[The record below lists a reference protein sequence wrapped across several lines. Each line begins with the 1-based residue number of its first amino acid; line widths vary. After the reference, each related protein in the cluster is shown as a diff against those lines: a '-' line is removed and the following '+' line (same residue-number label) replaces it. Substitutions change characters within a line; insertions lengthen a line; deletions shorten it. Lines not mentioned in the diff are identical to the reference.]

1 MKHIAS
7 LAVVALACLVWGHAA
22 EPQFQPGVQ
31 VQAAGKPI
39 AWEVGHL
46 VPCATDWN
54 GDGKK
59 DLIVGRFMGGGVYLY
74 INQGTDEAPV
84 FGEPAPMEAGGKP
97 IKLDAG

>member
-1 MKHIAS
+1 MKHTTAWLV
-7 LAVVALACLVWGHAA
+7 LALVCLAWGHAA

-31 VQAAGKPI
+31 IQAAGKPI
-39 AWEVGHL
+39 AWDVGHL
-46 VPCATDWN
+46 VPCVSDWN

-59 DLIVGRFMGGGVYLY
+59 DLLVGRFMGGEVRLY

-84 FGEPAPMEAGGKP
+84 FGESIPLEAGGKP